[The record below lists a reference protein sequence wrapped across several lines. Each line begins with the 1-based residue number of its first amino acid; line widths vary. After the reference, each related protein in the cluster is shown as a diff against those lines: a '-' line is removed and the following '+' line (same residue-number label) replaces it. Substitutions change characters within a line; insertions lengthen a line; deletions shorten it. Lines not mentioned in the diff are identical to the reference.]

1 MDIYSKPGT
10 KVVFTGEGGYD
21 ADREFAFSY
30 MKIGDVLTVKSIDVG
45 NWASLVE
52 FEEILNVK
60 FNTAMFEEKKEAAK
74 KAFWEHQEEFAQK
87 MQEISEKYEA
97 DCNEYWDK
105 LSYEDKMKAFYSVSK
120 RIYQA
125 DVKDQGSYRHALY
138 QVFGFDVDAYSIGME
153 CGYMDIH
160 NYIQEGIATHKEYA
174 ERTKNE
180 HMSED
185 L

>member
-21 ADREFAFSY
+21 ADREFAAIY
-30 MKIGDVLTVKSIDVG
+30 MEIGDVLTVKSIDVG

-74 KAFWEHQEEFAQK
+74 KAFWEHQEEFTQK

-105 LSYEDKMKAFYSVSK
+105 LSYEDKMKAFYCVSK
-120 RIYQA
+120 RIHKA

-138 QVFGFDVDAYSIGME
+138 QVFGFDADAYVVGME

-160 NYIQEGIATHKEYA
+160 NYIQEGIASHREYV

-180 HMSED
+180 HMPKD

>member
-10 KVVFTGEGGYD
+10 KVVFTGEGGYES
-21 ADREFAFSY
+21 DRENANQFLF
-30 MKIGDVLTVKSIDVG
+30 VG
-45 NWASLVE
+45 NEYTVDSVTVGGFMSYVRLQE
-52 FEEILNVK
+52 FPGIM
-60 FNTAMFEEKKEAAK
+60 FNTVLFKEKKEAAK
-74 KAFWEHQEEFAQK
+74 KSFWDHQDEFIQK

-160 NYIQEGIATHKEYA
+160 NYIQEGIASHREYV

-180 HMSED
+180 HMPKD